1 MSTEGS
7 DQHHAI
13 QSIDELDFEGI
24 ERELEEICTSSP
36 VDPSY
41 VEPIIDRF
49 RVGLLY
55 ECFVD
60 GIRNGATS
68 TAARDYFHA
77 DKPCSLVVRCQNDE
91 EKTLFMVGLENIL
104 DCNYRQKFAG
114 ERPEKSTAIDFDIYD
129 DTNKRKGKDGIL
141 NVLFEHNRVFL
152 FMSPDQKVP
161 AEIAGFIDAEIAL
174 RCTPEALE
182 AAVKKYIEPTFCLD
196 VQIGEELMAVPVNQL
211 MTIFSEG
218 RHPLKSCELAY
229 AYLEARK
236 RGETPDNIVPAID
249 VSAPMLDD
257 LHGLGAAGDWGRD
270 LAADLADWQA
280 GRISW
285 SEVDRGVLVSGP
297 PGTGKTTFAAALA
310 RTCDVQLIATSMAQ
324 WQAKGHLGDYLKAMR
339 ASFAEAQKKAPC
351 ILFIDEF
358 DSAGDRNRSDSDNAS
373 YDVKAINGLL
383 ECLDGIAGREGVV
396 VVGATNDPGRV
407 DPALRRPGRLE
418 RVIEIPL
425 PDAHAR
431 EGILRFHLKSDLDG
445 EDLAPVIDRTEGMA
459 GAWLEALVRQGR
471 RTARRQRRDM
481 QLADLLAALPAR
493 VSMPAKTL
501 EMSAIH
507 EAGHAIVA
515 LENGKTVLFAQ
526 VTREIEADSDSFA
539 GGCVSVLRSPDEI
552 YMRSKSHTLQHIRH
566 LLGGLAAEDVFYKE
580 RNDGGWSDLR
590 EATFLAARMEMSTG
604 QSGQLAFLA
613 NSDMDAVLAALKN
626 RLDIQKRVE
635 ETLQECMSE
644 ARAIVER
651 RRDDL
656 RKIADSLVERGRLA
670 GNEIDEL
677 LTANPK
683 RIRLL
688 KRMQHDV
695 DYDFGDFFYAC
706 V

>member
-351 ILFIDEF
+351 VLFIDEF

-396 VVGATNDPGRV
+396 VVGATNDPGRI

-425 PDAHAR
+425 PNADAR
-431 EGILRFHLKSDLDG
+431 EGILRFHLCGDLDG
-445 EDLAPVIDRTEGMA
+445 VDLRPVIDRTEGMA

-471 RTARRQRRDM
+471 RAARRQRREI
-481 QLADLLAALPAR
+481 QITDLLAALPAR

-515 LENGKTVLFAQ
+515 LEIGKNVLEAN
-526 VTREIEADSDSFA
+526 VTREVLADANAFDGGYVRIE
-539 GGCVSVLRSPDEI
+539 RPDGEV
-552 YMRSKSHTLQHIRH
+552 YLRSKSQVRFMILQ
-566 LLGGLAAEDVFYKE
+566 LLGGLAAEDIVFGE
-580 RNDGGWSDLR
+580 RNDGGSSDLR
-590 EATFLAARMEMSTG
+590 EATWWAARMEMSTG
-604 QSGQLAFLA
+604 QSDRLIYLAA
-613 NSDMDAVLAALKN
+613 ADMEPVLAILKG
-626 RLDIQKRVE
+626 RLDIQQKVE
-635 ETLQECMSE
+635 ETLQQCMSE
-644 ARAIVER
+644 ARAIVAR
-651 RRDDL
+651 RRDDV
-656 RKIADSLVERGRLA
+656 RKIADALVEHGHLT
-670 GNEIDEL
+670 GNEINEL
-677 LTANPK
+677 LTPNPK
-683 RIRLL
+683 PIRLL
-688 KRMQHDV
+688 CS
-695 DYDFGDFFYAC
+695 DFL
-706 V
+706 

>member
-1 MSTEGS
+1 MSTEGP

-13 QSIDELDFEGI
+13 QSLDELDFEGI
-24 ERELEEICTSSP
+24 ERELEEICARDTADSG
-36 VDPSY
+36 Y

-68 TAARDYFHA
+68 TAARDYFRA
-77 DKPCSLVVRCQNDE
+77 DKPCNLVVRCQNDE

-129 DTNKRKGKDGIL
+129 GTNKRKGKDGIL

-182 AAVKKYIEPTFCLD
+182 AAVKKYIEPTFYLD
-196 VQIGEELMAVPVNQL
+196 VQIGEELMAVPVSQL
-211 MTIFSEG
+211 LSIFCEG

-229 AYLEARK
+229 AYLEAQK
-236 RGETPDNIVPAID
+236 RGEKPDDIVLAID
-249 VSAPMLDD
+249 VSAPTLDD
-257 LHGLGAAGDWGRD
+257 LHGLGAAGDWARD

-285 SEVDRGVLVSGP
+285 SEVDRGVLISGP

-310 RTCDVQLIATSMAQ
+310 RTCGVNIVATSMAQ

-351 ILFIDEF
+351 VLFIDEF
-358 DSAGDRNRSDSDNAS
+358 DSAGDRNGSDSDNAS

-383 ECLDGIAGREGVV
+383 ECLDGMSSREGVV
-396 VVGATNDPGRV
+396 VVGATNDPNRV
-407 DPALRRPGRLE
+407 DPALCRPGRLE

-431 EGILRFHLKSDLDG
+431 EGILRFHLRGDLDG
-445 EDLAPVIDRTEGMA
+445 VDLKLVIERTEGMA

-471 RTARRQRRDM
+471 RAARRQRREM

-552 YMRSKSHTLQHIRH
+552 YMRSKSHTLQHIQH
-566 LLGGLAAEDVFYKE
+566 LLGGLAAEEVFYGE
-580 RNDGGWSDLR
+580 RNDGGWSDVR

-604 QSGQLAFLA
+604 QSGQLVFLA

-626 RLDIQKRVE
+626 RVDIQKRIE
-635 ETLQECMSE
+635 ETLQQCMSE

-651 RRDDL
+651 RRDDI
-656 RKIADSLVERGRLA
+656 RKIADALVEHGRLA
-670 GNEIDEL
+670 GDEFYEILAPRTEQH
-677 LTANPK
+677 
-683 RIRLL
+683 IRLL
-688 KRMQHDV
+688 KNMSHCSAQRQDSSR
-695 DYDFGDFFYAC
+695 
-706 V
+706 

>member
-1 MSTEGS
+1 MITEGS

-24 ERELEEICTSSP
+24 ERELEEISACDT

-68 TAARDYFHA
+68 TAAREYFHV
-77 DKPCSLVVRCQNDE
+77 DKPCTLVVRCQNDE

-114 ERPEKSTAIDFDIYD
+114 ERPEKSTAIDFDIYE

-152 FMSPDQKVP
+152 FMSPDQQVP
-161 AEIAGFIDAEIAL
+161 AEVAGFIDAEIAL

-196 VQIGEELMAVPVNQL
+196 VQIGEELMAVPVSQL
-211 MTIFSEG
+211 LTIFCEG
-218 RHPLKSCELAY
+218 RHPFKSCELAY

-236 RGETPDNIVPAID
+236 RGEKPDNIVPAID
-249 VSAPMLDD
+249 ASAPTLDD

-270 LAADLADWQA
+270 LATDLADWQA

-285 SEVDRGVLVSGP
+285 SEIDRGVLISGP

-383 ECLDGIAGREGVV
+383 ECLDGIAGREGVI
-396 VVGATNDPGRV
+396 VVGATNDPGRI
-407 DPALRRPGRLE
+407 DHALRRPGRLE

-431 EGILRFHLKSDLDG
+431 EGILRFHLRDDLDG
-445 EDLAPVIDRTEGMA
+445 VDLRPVIERTEGMA

-471 RTARRQRRDM
+471 RAARRQRREM

-493 VSMPAKTL
+493 VPMPAKTL

-515 LENGKTVLFAQ
+515 IEIGKKVLEAK
-526 VTREIEADSDSFA
+526 VTREVLADANAFDGGYVRIER
-539 GGCVSVLRSPDEI
+539 GEGEI
-552 YMRSKSHTLQHIRH
+552 YLRSKSQTRRMILQ
-566 LLGGLAAEDVFYKE
+566 LLGGLAAEDIVFGE
-580 RNDGGWSDLR
+580 RNDGGSSDLR
-590 EATFLAARMEMSTG
+590 EATWWAARMEMSTG
-604 QSGQLAFLA
+604 QSDRLIYLAA
-613 NSDMDAVLAALKN
+613 ADMEPVLAILKG
-626 RLDIQKRVE
+626 RLDIQQKVE
-635 ETLQECMSE
+635 ETLQQCMSE
-644 ARAIVER
+644 ARAIVAR
-651 RRDDL
+651 RRDDV
-656 RKIADSLVERGRLA
+656 RKIADALVEHGHLTR
-670 GNEIDEL
+670 NEINEL
-677 LTANPK
+677 LPPNPK
-683 RIRLL
+683 PIRLL
-688 KRMQHDV
+688 CS
-695 DYDFGDFFYAC
+695 DFL
-706 V
+706 